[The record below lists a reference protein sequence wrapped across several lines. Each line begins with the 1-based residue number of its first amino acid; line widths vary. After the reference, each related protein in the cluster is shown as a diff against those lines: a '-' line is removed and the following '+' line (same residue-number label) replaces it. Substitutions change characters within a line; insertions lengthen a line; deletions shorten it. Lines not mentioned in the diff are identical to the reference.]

1 MKTNPHAPTCK
12 NNTNMFSDAGF
23 WVPASSNISLM
34 VTKWQTQ
41 WKEGRK
47 WLNKCSLGCGM
58 QFFTVSWGWWFQYQ
72 ILPVFFFCS
81 WYPKAAQTE
90 IVNTT
95 QMVSGLQKEAQGF
108 CLAAFLHDV
117 IRRQV
122 ESRQTKLRVCYWLV
136 LCYHLS
142 QFQLPVVATSFPITL
157 AMSTVVHSQ
166 AIEENSVAGRMLCAH
181 IAQLTSVR
189 QSKQFKH
196 ARHHHWFSVG
206 FCASRDT
213 QLTLAHNATHSFT
226 HPFSL

>member
-1 MKTNPHAPTCK
+1 MQLRLRHAVFYSV
-12 NNTNMFSDAGF
+12 MRLMIS
-23 WVPASSNISLM
+23 VSNFA
-34 VTKWQTQ
+34 
-41 WKEGRK
+41 
-47 WLNKCSLGCGM
+47 N
-58 QFFTVSWGWWFQYQ
+58 
-72 ILPVFFFCS
+72 VFFFCS

-157 AMSTVVHSQ
+157 AMSTVVHSH

>member
-1 MKTNPHAPTCK
+1 MQLRLRHAVFYSV
-12 NNTNMFSDAGF
+12 MRLMIS
-23 WVPASSNISLM
+23 VSNFP
-34 VTKWQTQ
+34 
-41 WKEGRK
+41 
-47 WLNKCSLGCGM
+47 N
-58 QFFTVSWGWWFQYQ
+58 
-72 ILPVFFFCS
+72 VFFFCS

-166 AIEENSVAGRMLCAH
+166 AIEERRKLSGWQDALCSH
-181 IAQLTSVR
+181 CSTYQCKTVKTIQT
-189 QSKQFKH
+189 
-196 ARHHHWFSVG
+196 
-206 FCASRDT
+206 C
-213 QLTLAHNATHSFT
+213 
-226 HPFSL
+226 

>member
-58 QFFTVSWGWWFQYQ
+58 QFFSVMRLMISVSNFAN
-72 ILPVFFFCS
+72 VFFFCS

-166 AIEENSVAGRMLCAH
+166 AIEENSVAGSMLCAH